1 MATMMLTALPTVA
14 LTKPTAA
21 STARAAKGLGPNA
34 PSLAINKRGST
45 VATRALNQPSQDG
58 VLAQKSAT
66 LGFDVTEG
74 IFGFNPFAELFCGRL
89 AMMGFTVGLA
99 EEIATGQGIL
109 AQINVSAPGVPNPI
123 ALAFLT
129 ALIVGGTGY
138 GSAKTLASAQNGTM
152 TLRTFKRWCDL
163 LGADQ
168 DAVAEKLRVD
178 LTKMESAGKSQADI
192 LSTVTKDGSV
202 TFAESDSATALLSMD
217 AKAEAFAAAEKMKAE
232 NATVAVSFST
242 DELDASSPNVN
253 LPPLKPATGGVS
265 ADMKYALDVEMNNGR
280 WAMMGFALAVWT
292 EACTGQGIMGQ
303 LVFAAKATGVL
314 GPDSGF

>member
-1 MATMMLTALPTVA
+1 MQAGGCSVEELSWDNSQLRRLPVLPEAEQGELAEPRSAVAGACFSRARPTPLDRPRLVVACPDALA
-14 LTKPTAA
+14 LFGLSPEE
-21 STARAAKGLGPNA
+21 AR
-34 PSLAINKRGST
+34 
-45 VATRALNQPSQDG
+45 RAD
-58 VLAQKSAT
+58 
-66 LGFDVTEG
+66 
-74 IFGFNPFAELFCGRL
+74 FAELFCGRL

-192 LSTVTKDGSV
+192 LSTVTKDGYV

-217 AKAEAFAAAEKMKAE
+217 AKAESFAAAEKMKAE

-253 LPPLKPATGGVS
+253 LPRLKPVGGGVS